1 MTGLARLLLALAI
14 NVHVLAFTILVFGH
28 FGVVR
33 EAEMARSHVCYTLRE
48 VVCREV
54 EAQNV
59 IELPAAAVK

>member
-1 MTGLARLLLALAI
+1 
-14 NVHVLAFTILVFGH
+14 
-28 FGVVR
+28 
-33 EAEMARSHVCYTLRE
+33 MARSHVCYTLRE